1 MPNWC
6 SNNLT
11 IEHED
16 RAKVMEF
23 VHAYKEGKV
32 CDHYLPVPKDGSGEL
47 ITDDKHPDYW
57 YNWCANNWGTKWD
70 IGSDNNEGHGLNP
83 TVVDN
88 QASMT
93 FDSAWSPPLGLYER
107 LVELGFKVEA
117 TYWEPGM
124 SYCGLWQDGADHY
137 AEYTHIN
144 MIPKRLW
151 DEYNMGEFFTDEETV
166 DV

>member
-6 SNNLT
+6 LNNLT

-23 VHAYKEGKV
+23 VHAYKEGKA
-32 CDHYLPVPKDGSGEL
+32 CEHYLPVPKRDDGEL
-47 ITDDKHPDYW
+47 SDDWWDYRVE
-57 YNWCANNWGTKWD
+57 NWGTKWD
-70 IGSDNNEGHGLNP
+70 IGSDNNESHGLNP

-88 QASMT
+88 QTSMT

-117 TYWEPGM
+117 TYFEPGM
-124 SYCGLWQDGADHY
+124 DFAGRWIDGSD
-137 AEYTHIN
+137 EYYEGHDTFPQSLIE
-144 MIPKRLW
+144 
-151 DEYNMGEFFTDEETV
+151 EYNMEEFYEEEEA
-166 DV
+166 

>member
-6 SNNLT
+6 LNKLT

-32 CDHYLPVPKDGSGEL
+32 CDHYLPVPRDGSGEL
-47 ITDDKHPDYW
+47 ITDTTHPDYW
-57 YNWCANNWGTKWD
+57 YNWCVSHWGTKWD
-70 IGSDNNEGHGLNP
+70 IGSDNNEAHGLNP

-93 FDSAWSPPLGLYER
+93 FDSARSPPIGLYEK
-107 LVELGFKVEA
+107 LDELGFLVSA
-117 TYWEPGM
+117 TYFEPAMGF
-124 SYCGLWQDGADHY
+124 CGKWYDG
-137 AEYTHIN
+137 N
-144 MIPKRLW
+144 
-151 DEYNMGEFFTDEETV
+151 DEYYEGSNLEDFPQDLIEEYDMEEFYEEEEV
-166 DV
+166 